1 MKVKI
6 TETPRDAM
14 QGLKTFIPTE
24 SKINYINSLLKVGF
38 DVIDFGSFVSPKAI
52 PQLRDSQEV
61 LEGLDTEGSR
71 SKLLAIVG
79 NLRGGRTGASLE
91 KVDLLG
97 FPHSISNKFLELNI
111 NSNIKKSRD
120 TVKELLNICTRSGK
134 GLVIYISMA
143 YGNPYKETW
152 SQQRLTDEVGFLAET
167 GIRHIAL
174 SDTIGVG
181 NRETIGN
188 SFAELVPGFPGIEFS
203 LHLHTTIENWYDKV
217 DAAFTNG
224 CRNFDG
230 VLNGLGGCPMADH
243 KLIGNIYTGF
253 LLEYMQKNDVEVGV
267 DKKAFENAITKSIT
281 TFALIDFEIPES

>member
-1 MKVKI
+1 
-6 TETPRDAM
+6 M

-24 SKINYINSLLKVGF
+24 SKISYINSLLKVGF

-61 LEGLDTEGSR
+61 LEGLDTESSR

-79 NLRGGRTGASLE
+79 NVRGGKTGASLE
-91 KVDLLG
+91 KIDLLG

-111 NSNIKKSRD
+111 NSNIDKSRN
-120 TVKELLNICTRSGK
+120 TVKELLEICEGSGK
-134 GLVIYISMA
+134 ELVIYLSMA
-143 YGNPYKETW
+143 YGNPYNEDW
-152 SQQRLTDEVGFLAET
+152 SQQRLADEVGLLSDM

-181 NRETIGN
+181 NSETIGD
-188 SFAELVPGFPGIEFS
+188 SFSELVPAFPDIEFS
-203 LHLHTTIENWYDKV
+203 LHLHTTIDNWYDKI
-217 DAAFTNG
+217 DAAFRNG

-243 KLIGNIYTGF
+243 KLVGNIYTGF
-253 LLEYMQKNDVEVGV
+253 LLEYMQKNNIEVSI
-267 DKKAFENAITKSIT
+267 DKKAFENAVTKSIT
-281 TFALIDFEIPES
+281 TFALIDFEIPE

>member
-1 MKVKI
+1 
-6 TETPRDAM
+6 M
-14 QGLKTFIPTE
+14 QGLNTFIPTE

-79 NLRGGRTGASLE
+79 NIRGGKTGAALE
-91 KVDLLG
+91 KVDLIG

-111 NSNIKKSRD
+111 NSNIGKSRD
-120 TVKELLNICTRSGK
+120 TLKELLDICTRSGK
-134 GLVIYISMA
+134 ELVTYISMA
-143 YGNPYKETW
+143 YGNPYNEDW
-152 SQQRLTDEVGFLAET
+152 SQQHLTDEVGLLSDM

-181 NRETIGN
+181 NRETIGD
-188 SFAELVPGFPGIEFS
+188 SFSELVPAFPDIEFS
-203 LHLHTTIENWYDKV
+203 LHLHTTIDNWYDKI
-217 DAAFTNG
+217 DAAFKSG

-243 KLIGNIYTGF
+243 KLVGNIYTGF
-253 LLEYMQKNDVEVGV
+253 LLEYMQKNNIEVSI
-267 DKKAFENAITKSIT
+267 DKKAFENAVTKSIT
-281 TFALIDFEIPES
+281 TFALIDFEIPE